1 MDRLICPFEVK
12 VTQSD
17 DGHITGYGSVFG
29 NVDSHRDIVAKGAFK
44 SSLMEAK
51 NGNSAWPAMLLQHGM
66 GDEVDSKMP
75 VGIWTDIDEDDTG
88 LMMQGKL
95 ALKTQRGAEA
105 YELMKMTPRPALNGL
120 SIGYRTKDFT
130 MGSKTDKARR
140 TLNAVDLVEV
150 SLVTSPSN
158 RLATVLSVKSGTIRD
173 FEEFLRDEGG
183 YSNAQAKAIA
193 VNGYKSFQASDE
205 TDDLRPL
212 LEMFQK
218 AYSPD
223 QPRSS
228 NGEWGS
234 GATAGA
240 ANSKTKEGIA
250 NNAAIAALEKHKKT
264 HGSTPLLEKLIADA
278 KAHALH
284 AHRLADP
291 IGAAR
296 DLGRELNGKTT
307 SYDLGS
313 LLEMFQKSYNPNQPR
328 DSHGRFGA
336 GGSGQGLPPGS
347 IPYSQFTGLHYLH
360 REFNRAI
367 GRGFDQSGVHGAALG
382 AALAVFVHSGAAKLV
397 GRAAIEKY
405 GPRILPQWANDH
417 LQNTTGHIAKSTTTT
432 NYDQFIDSLSDD
444 DAKRMCLSIIENM
457 SAVEKSE
464 LLAELTQ

>member
-158 RLATVLSVKSGTIRD
+158 TKATIISVKSELNTIRE
-173 FEEFLRDEGG
+173 FETFLRDAGG
-183 YSNAQAKAIA
+183 FSIAQAKAISA
-193 VNGYKSFQASDE
+193 NGYKAIA
-205 TDDLRPL
+205 DLRD
-212 LEMFQK
+212 E
-218 AYSPD
+218 D
-223 QPRSS
+223 
-228 NGEWGS
+228 GE
-234 GATAGA
+234 
-240 ANSKTKEGIA
+240 
-250 NNAAIAALEKHKKT
+250 
-264 HGSTPLLEKLIADA
+264 ADLSA
-278 KAHALH
+278 
-284 AHRLADP
+284 
-291 IGAAR
+291 
-296 DLGRELNGKTT
+296 EL
-307 SYDLGS
+307 
-313 LLEMFQKSYNPNQPR
+313 R
-328 DSHGRFGA
+328 
-336 GGSGQGLPPGS
+336 
-347 IPYSQFTGLHYLH
+347 
-360 REFNRAI
+360 
-367 GRGFDQSGVHGAALG
+367 
-382 AALAVFVHSGAAKLV
+382 KLV
-397 GRAAIEKY
+397 DMFSSK
-405 GPRILPQWANDH
+405 
-417 LQNTTGHIAKSTTTT
+417 
-432 NYDQFIDSLSDD
+432 
-444 DAKRMCLSIIENM
+444 
-457 SAVEKSE
+457 
-464 LLAELTQ
+464 